1 MKKKEKLTQSQ
12 IDGVQYRRAKLWQII
27 LCSCTALNGMAI
39 YSLIGLA
46 SYAANIGFGI
56 ATLIVGSI
64 LTFTRIFDAVT
75 DPMLALV
82 YDRVNTKWGKIRPLL
97 LGGWAIQSVALLSMF
112 SWVSGKGFGIV
123 MFVLLY
129 MVYVVGYTL
138 VNMTAQT
145 IPPLLTN
152 DPKQRP
158 TVGVWTTAFN
168 YFVPMIIMVVLNVI
182 LLPKFGGSY
191 TQAYLA
197 AAAYVC
203 VAVSFIGVILVCIGV
218 SAYDKPENFV
228 GVKAREERLKV
239 RDMLRI
245 LKENKPLQCYI
256 VSNASDKIAQQTA
269 SASIVTTML
278 FGILIGNM
286 GLSTILSMISM
297 LPSILFAVYGARYC
311 GKHGSKESIVAW
323 TKYSLI
329 VSVVLVV
336 FFAVIDPRT
345 ISTAGVTM
353 ILYVVLTLISNG
365 CMMCVTTA
373 STSFMSDVI
382 DYELDRSGK
391 FVPAVVTGTYSLI
404 DKLVSSF
411 SAAIATACVALIGYT
426 STLPQPGDAL
436 TSSVFWMTMFL
447 KYGIAMLGWICTLIA
462 MRFCK
467 LGRVEMVEVQKRIAA
482 AKQAAKTEIYK
493 TELNRAG
500 DVNVK

>member
-1 MKKKEKLTQSQ
+1 MGKQEKLTQSQ

-27 LCSCTALNGMAI
+27 LCSCNALNGMAI

-46 SYAANIGFGI
+46 SYAASVGFGI
-56 ATLIVGSI
+56 ATLVVGSI

-75 DPMLALV
+75 DPMLALI

-97 LGGWAIQSVALLSMF
+97 LGGWVIQSIALLFMF
-112 SWVSGKGFGIV
+112 SWASGKGFGIV
-123 MFVLLY
+123 MFVFLY
-129 MVYVVGYTL
+129 LVYVIGYTL

-145 IPPLLTN
+145 ISPLLTN

-158 TVGVWTTAFN
+158 TLGVWNTAFN
-168 YFVPMIIMVVLNVI
+168 YLVPMVIAVVLNVF

-191 TQAYLA
+191 TQEYLA
-197 AAAYVC
+197 VAAYVC
-203 VAVSFIGVILVCIGV
+203 VGVSLIGVILVCIGV
-218 SAYDKPENFV
+218 SAYDKPENFI
-228 GVKAREERLKV
+228 GVKSGGERLKV
-239 RDMLRI
+239 RDMLHV

-256 VSNASDKIAQQTA
+256 ISNASDKIAQQTA

-329 VSVVLVV
+329 ASAALVV

-345 ISTAGVTM
+345 IAMAGITM
-353 ILYVVLTLISNG
+353 VLYVILTLVSNG

-373 STSFMSDVI
+373 GTSFMSDVI
-382 DYELDRSGK
+382 DYELDRSGQ

-426 STLPQPGDAL
+426 STLPQPDDAL
-436 TSSVFWMTMFL
+436 TSGVFWMTMFL
-447 KYGIAMLGWICTLIA
+447 KYGIAMIGWICTLVA

-467 LGRVEMVEVQKRIAA
+467 LGKAEMVEVQRRIADKRA
-482 AKQAAKTEIYK
+482 AMRKE
-493 TELNRAG
+493 G
-500 DVNVK
+500 

>member
-1 MKKKEKLTQSQ
+1 MGNREKLTQSQ
-12 IDGVQYRRAKLWQII
+12 IDGVEYRRAKLWQII
-27 LCSCTALNGMAI
+27 LCSCNALNAMAV

-46 SYAANIGFGI
+46 SYAASIGFGI
-56 ATLIVGSI
+56 ATLAVGSI

-75 DPMLALV
+75 DPMLAII

-97 LGGWAIQSVALLSMF
+97 LCGWVIQSVALLSMF
-112 SWVSGKGFGIV
+112 SWFSGSGFGMV
-123 MFVLLY
+123 MFILLY
-129 MVYVVGYTL
+129 MVYVIGYTL

-158 TVGVWTTAFN
+158 AVGVWSTALN
-168 YFVPMIIMVVLNVI
+168 YFVPMVIAVVLNVV
-182 LLPKFGGSY
+182 LLPMYGGSY
-191 TQAYLA
+191 TQSYLA

-203 VAVSFIGVILVCIGV
+203 VGVSFVGIILVCIGI

-228 GVKAREERLKV
+228 GVRAGGERLKV

-245 LKENKPLQCYI
+245 IKENKPLQCYI

-269 SASIVTTML
+269 SASIVATML

-311 GKHGSKESIVAW
+311 GKHGSKESIVTW
-323 TKYSLI
+323 TWFSLAAA
-329 VSVVLVV
+329 VVLIL

-345 ISTAGVTM
+345 IAAAGVTM
-353 ILYVVLTLISNG
+353 VLYVVLTLISNG

-436 TSSVFWMTMFL
+436 TGGVFWMTMFL
-447 KYGIAMLGWICTLIA
+447 KYGVAIIGWICTLIA
-462 MRFCK
+462 MRFCRLDK
-467 LGRVEMVEVQKRIAA
+467 AEMIQVQKRIAA
-482 AKQAAKTEIYK
+482 AKQAAKAKLYE
-493 TELNRAG
+493 TELNKAG
-500 DVNVK
+500 GAKIK